1 MFSDQTDCEFFG
13 RITRSR
19 CIQVIPETTGR
30 YIGYHKLDQR
40 RCQEQKNAEFVI
52 DYIVEKASFPN
63 GRWQDPY
70 TI

>member
-19 CIQVIPETTGR
+19 CIQVIHETTGR
-30 YIGYHKLDQR
+30 YIGYHKLDEQR
-40 RCQEQKNAEFVI
+40 SQEQKNGEYLVDFV
-52 DYIVEKASFPN
+52 VERASFPN